1 MFLGQDL
8 CSHHIGNCWVRDVSV
23 YENVV
28 GILVLGVISALWVGV
43 WAGAF
48 WLLAHW
54 SGFWWIFEDYLM
66 PKMVEWFG

>member
-8 CSHHIGNCWVRDVSV
+8 CSHHIGNCWVRGVSV

>member
-8 CSHHIGNCWVRDVSV
+8 CSHHIGNCWVRGVSV

-28 GILVLGVISALWVGV
+28 GILVLGVISALWVGLWV
-43 WAGAF
+43 GSF
-48 WLLAHW
+48 WLIAHW